1 MSQIFH
7 RIKIF
12 FIFSKI
18 KGILT
23 CLVLL
28 VVLSCAAQKS
38 SQGTGTIQGTI
49 GEYVGNCMPG
59 PDVPPC
65 VPRPIAT
72 TVFFTLPA
80 EIFDKS
86 RVVGQ
91 VDSKPD
97 GSFSIKLK
105 PGTYSLF
112 LQDGSDIVCDVMECP
127 DVCYCH
133 LVKVEQG
140 KVTEV
145 RANLDHANW

>member
-7 RIKIF
+7 RIEFF
-12 FIFSKI
+12 FIFLNI
-18 KGILT
+18 KAILT
-23 CLVLL
+23 SFVLAGM
-28 VVLSCAAQKS
+28 LSCSAQKS
-38 SQGTGTIQGTI
+38 SQGTGTVQGSI

-59 PDVPPC
+59 PDAPPC

-80 EIFDKS
+80 EVFDKS

-91 VDSKPD
+91 VDSRPD

-105 PGTYSLF
+105 TGTYSLF
-112 LQDGSDIVCDVMECP
+112 LLDGSDIVCDVMECP

-145 RANLDHANW
+145 RANLDHASW